1 MIVFIAV
8 FVFIDVLVLVV
19 ILVSVHRVS
28 RKRFIFL
35 LHEERRDSHHVFH
48 VRFQWDFPVAHRS
61 DPVTM
66 AEILDVERVW
76 MTSGHEG
83 VDVSRELCE
92 YSKRFMITSRTG

>member
-1 MIVFIAV
+1 
-8 FVFIDVLVLVV
+8 
-19 ILVSVHRVS
+19 
-28 RKRFIFL
+28 
-35 LHEERRDSHHVFH
+35 
-48 VRFQWDFPVAHRS
+48 VAHRS